1 MKKLILLLFIPLVS
15 FGQLGG
21 YYYSNGHPKS
31 KGLNFQVKKPIGF
44 EQNEADRPNIVQKW
58 EKNKTNN
65 DEYVSFMII
74 VKRLPTEMRGFEKSE
89 WNQYLMNDG
98 GIDDF
103 SSGFSNAT
111 NKEFLVIDS
120 YPSVIFDASD
130 KVSRLGFTFEIYFSQ
145 IMVIVEDYT
154 FTMMIQAT
162 SKRNLQNNKRLFY
175 SLANSVIF
183 PDQYN

>member
-15 FGQLGG
+15 FGQLGE
-21 YYYSNGHPKS
+21 YYYTNSHPKS

-44 EQNEADRPNIVQKW
+44 EQNEGDRPNIVQKW

-74 VKRLPTEMRGFEKSE
+74 VKRLPTEMRGFAKSE
-89 WNQYLMNDG
+89 WNQYLKNDG
-98 GIDDF
+98 GIDDL
-103 SSGFSNAT
+103 SSEFSNAS
-111 NKEFLVIDS
+111 NKEFLVIDG
-120 YPSVIFDASD
+120 YPSVIFDASQNM
-130 KVSRLGFTFEIYFSQ
+130 SRLGFTFEIYFSQ
-145 IMVIVEDYT
+145 ITVIVDDYS
-154 FTMMIQAT
+154 FTMMFQAT

>member
-89 WNQYLMNDG
+89 WNEYLKNDG
-98 GIDDF
+98 GIDDL
-103 SSGFSNAT
+103 SSGFSNAS
-111 NKEFLVIDS
+111 NKEFLVIDN

-130 KVSRLGFTFEIYFSQ
+130 KMSRLGFTFEIYFSQ
-145 IMVIVEDYT
+145 IMVIVEEYT